1 MNPRKLLAKILLE
14 NWELK
19 KRKSSWKGME
29 RPSILRT
36 DGNSGTEKNKIKNNN
51 LKKIHLL

>member
-19 KRKSSWKGME
+19 KRKSFWKGME
-29 RPSILRT
+29 RSSILRA
-36 DGNSGTEKNKIKNNN
+36 DGNSGTKKNKIKSNN
-51 LKKIHLL
+51 